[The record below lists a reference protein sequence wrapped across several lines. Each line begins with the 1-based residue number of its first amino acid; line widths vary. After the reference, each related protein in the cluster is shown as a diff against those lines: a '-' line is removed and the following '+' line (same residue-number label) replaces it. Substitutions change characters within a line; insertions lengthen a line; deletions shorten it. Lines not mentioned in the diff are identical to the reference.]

1 MVHTNGVR
9 AVTIE
14 DLEELRYLD
23 SEIRAVQQEIEGM
36 YNTYRSPAFEKI
48 GQSPLSPG
56 DPTAQAVSKVM
67 QLQRKYNSML
77 TEMADRRDRV
87 NAWLVELDD
96 REIRS
101 IIRWHYLNGKSWKQ
115 TSGLVYGGIAGERNA
130 YRVLRRYFGKDK

>member
-1 MVHTNGVR
+1 M
-9 AVTIE
+9 TIDE
-14 DLEELRYLD
+14 LEELRYLD
-23 SEIRAVQQEIEGM
+23 SEIQAVQREIENM

-96 REIRS
+96 PEIRS

-115 TSGLVYGGIAGERNA
+115 TSWLVYGANSYYNA
-130 YRVLRRYFGKDK
+130 RKALMRWFGKEK

>member
-1 MVHTNGVR
+1 M
-9 AVTIE
+9 TIE
-14 DLEELRYLD
+14 DLEDLRYLN

-36 YNTYRSPAFEKI
+36 YNTYKSPAFERI

-77 TEMADRRDRV
+77 TEMAERRDRV
-87 NAWLVELDD
+87 NVWLVEIDD
-96 REIRS
+96 PEIRS

-115 TSGLVYGGIAGERNA
+115 TSGLVYGDRSNERNA
-130 YRVLRRYFGKDK
+130 YRVIRRYFGKDK

>member
-1 MVHTNGVR
+1 M
-9 AVTIE
+9 TIE
-14 DLEELRYLD
+14 ELEELRYLN
-23 SEIRAVQQEIEGM
+23 SEIRAVQREIENM

-96 REIRS
+96 PEIRS

-115 TSGLVYGGIAGERNA
+115 TSGLVYGGRSNERNA
-130 YRVLRRYFGKDK
+130 YRVIRRYFGKDK

>member
-1 MVHTNGVR
+1 M
-9 AVTIE
+9 TIE

-48 GQSPLSPG
+48 GSSPLSPG
-56 DPTAQAVSKVM
+56 DPTSEAVHKITT
-67 QLQRKYNSML
+67 LQQKYNRML
-77 TEMADRRDRV
+77 TEMADKRDRI
-87 NAWLVELDD
+87 NAWVAELDD

-115 TSGLVYGGIAGERNA
+115 TSKLVYGANSYYNA
-130 YRVLRRYFGKDK
+130 RKALMRFFGKEK

>member
-1 MVHTNGVR
+1 M
-9 AVTIE
+9 TIDE
-14 DLEELRYLD
+14 LEELRYLD
-23 SEIRAVQQEIEGM
+23 SEIQAVQREIENM

-87 NAWLVELDD
+87 NAWLVEIDD
-96 REIRS
+96 PEIRS

-115 TSGLVYGGIAGERNA
+115 TSGLVYGDRSNERNA
-130 YRVLRRYFGKDK
+130 YRVIRRYFGKDK

>member
-1 MVHTNGVR
+1 M
-9 AVTIE
+9 TIE

-23 SEIRAVQQEIEGM
+23 SEIRAVQCEIEGM
-36 YNTYRSPAFEKI
+36 YNTYRSPEFEKI
-48 GQSPLSPG
+48 GSSPLSPG

-101 IIRWHYLNGKSWKQ
+101 IIRWHYLNGKTWKQ
-115 TSGLVYGGIAGERNA
+115 TSRLVYGANSYYNA
-130 YRVLRRYFGKDK
+130 RKTLMRFFGREK

>member
-1 MVHTNGVR
+1 M
-9 AVTIE
+9 TIE
-14 DLEELRYLD
+14 ELEELRYLN
-23 SEIRAVQQEIEGM
+23 SEIQAVQREIENM

-77 TEMADRRDRV
+77 TEMADRRDLV
-87 NAWLVELDD
+87 NAWLVSLDNG
-96 REIRS
+96 EIKS

-115 TSGLVYGGIAGERNA
+115 TSGLVYGDRSNERNA
-130 YRVLRRYFGKDK
+130 YRVIRRYFGKDK

>member
-1 MVHTNGVR
+1 M
-9 AVTIE
+9 TIE

-23 SEIRAVQQEIEGM
+23 SEIKAVQREIENM

-96 REIRS
+96 PEIRS

-115 TSGLVYGGIAGERNA
+115 TSGLVYGDRSNERNA
-130 YRVLRRYFGKDK
+130 YRVIRRYFGKDK

>member
-1 MVHTNGVR
+1 M
-9 AVTIE
+9 TIE
-14 DLEELRYLD
+14 ELEELRYLN

-48 GQSPLSPG
+48 GSSPLSPG
-56 DPTAQAVSKVM
+56 DPTSEAVQKIM
-67 QLQRKYNSML
+67 ALQRKYNSML

-96 REIRS
+96 PEIRS

-115 TSGLVYGGIAGERNA
+115 TSGLVYGANSYYNA
-130 YRVLRRYFGKDK
+130 RKALMRWFGKEK

>member
-1 MVHTNGVR
+1 M
-9 AVTIE
+9 TIE
-14 DLEELRYLD
+14 DLEELRYLN
-23 SEIRAVQQEIEGM
+23 SEISAVQREIESM

-96 REIRS
+96 PEIRS

-115 TSGLVYGGIAGERNA
+115 TSGLVYGANSYYNA
-130 YRVLRRYFGKDK
+130 RKALMRWFGKEK

>member
-1 MVHTNGVR
+1 M
-9 AVTIE
+9 TIE
-14 DLEELRYLD
+14 DLEELRYLN
-23 SEIRAVQQEIEGM
+23 SEIRAVQREIENM

-87 NAWLVELDD
+87 NAWLVSLDD
-96 REIRS
+96 GEIKS
-101 IIRWHYLNGKSWKQ
+101 IIRWHYLCGKSWKQ
-115 TSGLVYGGIAGERNA
+115 TSGLVYGGRSNERNA
-130 YRVLRRYFGKDK
+130 YRVIRRYFGKDK

>member
-1 MVHTNGVR
+1 M
-9 AVTIE
+9 TIE
-14 DLEELRYLD
+14 ELEELRYLN
-23 SEIRAVQQEIEGM
+23 SEIQAVQREIENM

-96 REIRS
+96 PEIRS

-115 TSGLVYGGIAGERNA
+115 TSGLVYGGRSNERNA
-130 YRVLRRYFGKDK
+130 YRVIRRYYGKDK

>member
-1 MVHTNGVR
+1 M
-9 AVTIE
+9 TIE
-14 DLEELRYLD
+14 DLEDLRYLN
-23 SEIRAVQQEIEGM
+23 SEIKAVQREIESM

-87 NAWLVELDD
+87 NAWLVEIDD
-96 REIRS
+96 PEIRS

-115 TSGLVYGGIAGERNA
+115 TSGLVYGGRSNERNA
-130 YRVLRRYFGKDK
+130 YRVIRRYFGKDK

>member
-1 MVHTNGVR
+1 M
-9 AVTIE
+9 TIE
-14 DLEELRYLD
+14 DLEDLRYLD
-23 SEIRAVQQEIEGM
+23 SEIQAVQREIENM

-67 QLQRKYNSML
+67 QLQRKYNRML

-96 REIRS
+96 PEIRS

-115 TSGLVYGGIAGERNA
+115 TSGLVYGANSYYNA
-130 YRVLRRYFGKDK
+130 RKALMRWFGKEK

>member
-1 MVHTNGVR
+1 M
-9 AVTIE
+9 TIE
-14 DLEELRYLD
+14 DLEELRYLN
-23 SEIRAVQQEIEGM
+23 SEIRAVQREIENM

-77 TEMADRRDRV
+77 TEMADRRDLV
-87 NAWLVELDD
+87 NAWLVSLDNG
-96 REIRS
+96 EIKS

-115 TSGLVYGGIAGERNA
+115 TSGLVYGDRSNERNA
-130 YRVLRRYFGKDK
+130 YRVIRRYFGKDK

>member
-1 MVHTNGVR
+1 
-9 AVTIE
+9 VTIE
-14 DLEELRYLD
+14 DLEELRYLN

-56 DPTAQAVSKVM
+56 DPTFEAVHKVM
-67 QLQRKYNSML
+67 QLQRKYNAML
-77 TEMADRRDRV
+77 TEMTDRRDRV

-96 REIRS
+96 PEIRS

-115 TSGLVYGGIAGERNA
+115 TSRLVYGANSYYNA
-130 YRVLRRYFGKDK
+130 RKTLMRWF